1 MENQKKYKSV
11 HFNMTNRIETFLI
24 YSILTMLM
32 LIPSLQKLS
41 NGFMPDWFI
50 KKFSNSILAI
60 FPFSLELSFII
71 IVGLELF
78 IGLLFFYQIVRLY
91 IDKSYFSKITNLN
104 LMNFSFNLYLIIFII
119 LFFGSFLV
127 KDYDNGFKDFMY
139 FIGIIYIKNYLNQKF
154 TIEN

>member
-1 MENQKKYKSV
+1 MKENKEYKSP
-11 HFNMTNRIETFLI
+11 HFNMSNRIETFLI

-32 LIPSLQKLS
+32 IIPALQKL
-41 NGFMPDWFI
+41 NGTFMPEWFI
-50 KKFSNSILAI
+50 KKFSNSLLDLIPYGLE
-60 FPFSLELSFII
+60 FSFVI

-78 IGLLFFYQIVRLY
+78 IGLIFLYQIVRLY
-91 IDKSYFSKITNLN
+91 IDKSYFYKITNLN
-104 LMNFSFNLYLIIFII
+104 LMNFSFNLYLIMFII

-139 FIGIIYIKNYLNQKF
+139 FIGIIYLKNYLNQKF